1 MSWRLVKAEDLQR
14 LVDELN
20 TQKVKAD
27 AVRGF
32 AEILDSFKRFHV
44 AIIYEEKKTEKKKE
58 NTK

>member
-1 MSWRLVKAEDLQR
+1 MSWRLVKAEDLQQ

-32 AEILDSFKRFHV
+32 TEIFDSFKKVHV
-44 AIIYEEKKTEKKKE
+44 AIIYETEKKKE